1 MNEISRRKFIKFGAG
16 GLALLSIPYIFKANP
31 LLAMT
36 GVDSQ
41 DAGLHDYLQHFE
53 IDERL
58 IRDLISAALEKG
70 GDYCDL
76 FFEHTLS
83 SSVGLEDDIVNR
95 ASTGVALGV
104 GIRVLEGDQTGYS
117 FTEDMSREAMILA
130 AKTASNIAHDV
141 REVGPVEYKAYNRP
155 SFYRIETPAENVGI
169 DQKVELLKTVNSKV
183 RGLDSRIIKSQVF
196 MSSSAT
202 YMLVATSEG
211 RIAYDYQPMLYIYSG
226 CTAEINGRKEQNK
239 FDLAGRYGMEFLD
252 DNKIDRLAS
261 ESVKSTIAL
270 FEAGKPPAGEMEL
283 ILAAGSSGIL
293 LHEAIGH
300 GMEADCNRK
309 NESIFSDKIGKPVA
323 EKFVT
328 IVDNGTNPNLRG
340 TINVDDEANDTQ
352 ETYLVRN
359 GILESYLHD
368 RISSQ
373 YYGVKPTGSGR
384 RQSFRFAPIPRMRN
398 TYMLNGPHSKEEIV
412 KSVKKGVI
420 AETFTNGEVRIG
432 PGDFTFYVK
441 SGYLIEDG
449 KITMPIK
456 DFNIIGNGPDVLKK
470 ITMVA
475 DDLEMAEGG
484 WNCGKGG
491 QSVPVSMGQPTVKVS
506 SITVGG
512 VNS

>member
-1 MNEISRRKFIKFGAG
+1 MNEISRRKFIKVGAG
-16 GLALLSIPYIFKANP
+16 GLALISIPYIFKANP

-36 GVDSQ
+36 GVEPQ
-41 DAGLHDYLQHFE
+41 DAGLNDYLQHFE
-53 IDERL
+53 IDEKL

-70 GDYCDL
+70 GDYCDV

-130 AKTASNIAHDV
+130 AKTASNIAHDA
-141 REVGPVEYKAYNRP
+141 REVDPVEYKAYDRP
-155 SFYRIETPAENVGI
+155 SLYRIETPAENVGI

-196 MSSSAT
+196 MSNSAT

-252 DNKIDRLAS
+252 DKKIDRLAS
-261 ESVKSTIAL
+261 ESVKCTIAL

-368 RISSQ
+368 RISSR

-484 WNCGKGG
+484 WTCGKSG

-512 VNS
+512 INS